1 MSLSDDSLARFC
13 RDFFRFSSSCIGEVV
28 GGEVERD
35 WLIIESSLSDDE
47 LLEVD
52 SERCLRAGMMVVVDK
67 MEIRRVHGIID
78 YKLLFGSID
87 VFREHAGKPRRV
99 YAISQNL
106 CWRVNYND

>member
-1 MSLSDDSLARFC
+1 
-13 RDFFRFSSSCIGEVV
+13 
-28 GGEVERD
+28 
-35 WLIIESSLSDDE
+35 
-47 LLEVD
+47 
-52 SERCLRAGMMVVVDK
+52 MMVVVDK

-106 CWRVNYND
+106 C